1 MKILALEKEVPNL
14 SSADFAPY
22 LRAEA
27 HRVWE
32 LMQMGIIRE
41 AHFQQDQHL
50 AVLVL
55 ECDQVGQAQTTLESL
70 PLVQAGLIAF
80 ELIPL
85 RPYDGLARLFGDA
98 AGGNVPTNR

>member
-1 MKILALEKEVPNL
+1 MKILALEKEIPNL
-14 SSADFAPY
+14 NSADFAPY

-27 HRVWE
+27 RRVWE
-32 LMQMGIIRE
+32 LMQMGVIRE
-41 AHFQQDQHL
+41 AYFQQDQRL

-55 ECDQVGQAQTTLESL
+55 ECDQVGHAQTALESL

-85 RPYDGLARLFGDA
+85 RPYDGLVRLFGEA
-98 AGGNVPTNR
+98 EAGNLPTYP

>member
-14 SSADFAPY
+14 RSVDFAPY

-27 HRVWE
+27 RRVWE
-32 LMQMGIIRE
+32 LMQMGILRE
-41 AHFQQDQHL
+41 AHFRQDQRL

-55 ECDQVGQAQTTLESL
+55 ECDQLGQAQTALESL
-70 PLVQAGLIAF
+70 PLVQAGLITF
-80 ELIPL
+80 ELIAL

-98 AGGNVPTNR
+98 EAGDLPTNR